1 MCEFKSYAQFL
12 EELNKMCKNNAQF
25 SRNLAF
31 KTDFFG
37 NVEFIDLDHICK
49 NRGENEKDA

>member
-1 MCEFKSYAQFL
+1 MCEIKSYNQFL

-49 NRGENEKDA
+49 NRGENEEDA